1 MNTHV
6 SDKIMKSSGSR
17 ILQKNNFF
25 SDLVN
30 LMENKEFKFFYEK
43 YFNDWTDIE
52 TMIFYMKL
60 YQSITNEY
68 YERFEKEISK
78 EIITYMMQKIMSDE
92 NMRKVA
98 IDCFRKFKDQNYK
111 SFTNLLSFDEES
123 KQKSILPI
131 IDK

>member
-1 MNTHV
+1 MNGYV
-6 SDKIMKSSGSR
+6 KEEIMKSSGSR

-78 EIITYMMQKIMSDE
+78 EIITYMMQKIMSNE

-98 IDCFRKFKDQNYK
+98 IDCFRKYKDQNYK
-111 SFTNLLSFDEES
+111 SLTNLLSFDDES
-123 KQKSILPI
+123 KQKSILPT

>member
-6 SDKIMKSSGSR
+6 SDKIIKSSGSR

-78 EIITYMMQKIMSDE
+78 EIITYMMQKIMSNE

-98 IDCFRKFKDQNYK
+98 IDCFRKYKDQNYK
-111 SFTNLLSFDEES
+111 SLTNLLSFDDES
-123 KQKSILPI
+123 KQKSILPT

>member
-68 YERFEKEISK
+68 YERFEKENSK
-78 EIITYMMQKIMSDE
+78 EIITYMMQKIMSNE

-98 IDCFRKFKDQNYK
+98 IDCFRKYKDQNYK
-111 SFTNLLSFDEES
+111 SLTNLLSFDDES
-123 KQKSILPI
+123 KQKSILPT

>member
-78 EIITYMMQKIMSDE
+78 EIITYMMQKIMSNE

-98 IDCFRKFKDQNYK
+98 IYCFRKYKDQNYK
-111 SFTNLLSFDEES
+111 SLTNLLSFDDES
-123 KQKSILPI
+123 KQKSILPT

>member
-78 EIITYMMQKIMSDE
+78 EIITYMMQKIMSNE

-98 IDCFRKFKDQNYK
+98 IDCFRKYKDQNYK
-111 SFTNLLSFDEES
+111 SLTNLLSFDDES
-123 KQKSILPI
+123 KQKSILPT